1 MLGVHIYLSLTMINS
16 FNFNKSFRLEFCGRY
31 FSILSSITYFLQ
43 FDQSMSYEGDHI
55 IQYIELFSVF
65 KDRNNITS
73 LIEDNF
79 DNLHYNLSSEIQIN
93 FITRRY

>member
-1 MLGVHIYLSLTMINS
+1 MVVILVSYL
-16 FNFNKSFRLEFCGRY
+16 RLL
-31 FSILSSITYFLQ
+31 IFLQ

-93 FITRRY
+93 FITGRY